1 MKLIDMTG
9 ERHGNLTVLR
19 LHDTKKGR
27 AYWMCKCDCG
37 TEKPVLGKHMRNGQ
51 VISCGC
57 VWKKGPKPIYASPKE
72 QKVSY
77 RARFPE
83 KFAAHSRAYRERNTE
98 RVRAANRI
106 YSSEYRASRI
116 RKMSIPAWSEVEK
129 IKVVFEKA
137 KEFGME
143 IDHIVPIKSDLVCG
157 LHVWHNLQLLDMP
170 LNRSKKNRYWPD
182 MPDNKRL
189 PDATLKALSA

>member
-1 MKLIDMTG
+1 
-9 ERHGNLTVLR
+9 
-19 LHDTKKGR
+19 
-27 AYWMCKCDCG
+27 
-37 TEKPVLGKHMRNGQ
+37 
-51 VISCGC
+51 
-57 VWKKGPKPIYASPKE
+57 
-72 QKVSY
+72 
-77 RARFPE
+77 
-83 KFAAHSRAYRERNTE
+83 
-98 RVRAANRI
+98 
-106 YSSEYRASRI
+106 
-116 RKMSIPAWSEVEK
+116 MSIPAWSEVEK